1 LKLVLSSLNQLV
13 YMPYDIWGFFI
24 WNLRFFKNTSS
35 SWGKQRSI
43 LSWWFLKNFKCWFE
57 IFDDVRLLKV
67 KAQNFTLHFLNL
79 FIYFALHEFSI
90 NNFLE
95 FKSVICSPWITS
107 CSLLS
112 SMLKHK
118 IEGIL
123 TNDFVILIIPSL
135 LSWISLLKDS
145 YQAYSKKFTSPSFM
159 FRKIVLSLLTPRIS
173 CSPSLFVEVS
183 QTWLMKILS
192 RGPSNAG
199 SFISS
204 SFES

>member
-1 LKLVLSSLNQLV
+1 
-13 YMPYDIWGFFI
+13 MPYDIWGFFI

-112 SMLKHK
+112 SIDVKTQNRRNLNKWFRDTYNS
-118 IEGIL
+118 IFTFL
-123 TNDFVILIIPSL
+123 NLIAQRFL
-135 LSWISLLKDS
+135 
-145 YQAYSKKFTSPSFM
+145 
-159 FRKIVLSLLTPRIS
+159 
-173 CSPSLFVEVS
+173 PSLFKE
-183 QTWLMKILS
+183 IYF
-192 RGPSNAG
+192 
-199 SFISS
+199 SFLYV
-204 SFES
+204 